1 MPKIEVKSLNGK
13 LLDAVKKVFKQNKT
27 LLNNKMDK
35 VITKSIKRIVK
46 KSAKQDEKALKI

>member
-46 KSAKQDEKALKI
+46 KSAKQDEKALKL